1 MALSKK
7 IELDSGVEVN
17 YHRIVSINN
26 IINEQTI
33 IEVASYTSEEKR
45 NEEKTALENSK
56 KSGEAIPMNIF
67 INTQYINKEYSE
79 KDTIEDYYKYL
90 KTLDE
95 FKDAKDTK

>member
-7 IELDSGVEVN
+7 IELDSGVEAN

-45 NEEKTALENSK
+45 LEEKTALEQGK
-56 KSGEAIPMNIF
+56 KSGEAVPMNVYID
-67 INTQYINKEYSE
+67 TKYINKEYSE
-79 KDTIEDYYKYL
+79 KEDIESCYKYL
-90 KTLDE
+90 KTLDD
-95 FKDAKDTK
+95 FKNAKDI

>member
-7 IELDSGVEVN
+7 IELDNGVEVN

-33 IEVASYTSEEKR
+33 IEVASYVSEAKR
-45 NEEKTALENSK
+45 NEEKTALEQGK
-56 KSGEAIPMNIF
+56 KTGEAIPINVF
-67 INTQYINKEYSE
+67 IDTKYLVKEYDE
-79 KDTIEDYYKYL
+79 KADIENCYKYI

-95 FKDAKDTK
+95 FKSAKDV